1 MDVLTKEQRLRN
13 MRNVK
18 GKNTGPEITLRK
30 ELYARGIRFRIH
42 RKDLPGCPDIVLP
55 KYKLVIFVHG
65 CFWHRHGCKKTTVP
79 ATRQEFWL
87 NKFKNNVIRDEKNI
101 KELQEKGWRVFIV
114 WECQLKKAL
123 SELCD
128 EIERLL
134 AS

>member
-1 MDVLTKEQRLRN
+1 

-18 GKNTGPEITLRK
+18 GKNTEPEITLRK

-42 RKDLPGCPDIVLP
+42 RKDLPGSPDIVLQ

-79 ATRQEFWL
+79 VTRQEFWL
-87 NKFKNNVIRDEKNI
+87 NKFKNTVIRDEKNI
-101 KELQEKGWRVFIV
+101 KELQEKGWRVFIA

-123 SELCD
+123 PELCN
-128 EIERLL
+128 EIENLL
-134 AS
+134 KS

>member
-18 GKNTGPEITLRK
+18 RKNTGPEITLRK

>member
-18 GKNTGPEITLRK
+18 GKNTWPEITLRK
-30 ELYARGIRFRIH
+30 ELYARGIRIRVH

-79 ATRQEFWL
+79 ATRQEFWI
-87 NKFKNNVIRDEKNI
+87 NKFKNTVIRDEKNI

-128 EIERLL
+128 EIESLL
-134 AS
+134 TS